1 MKTETRGRA
10 LADFEK
16 IIREVYDRGYSE
28 GFVEGKEVGDNEGY
42 EHGLEDAFDDESA
55 CEKINTQYV
64 VEKFS
69 DCKTLGDFQ
78 GVFNEIYNQSLNYL

>member
-16 IIREVYDRGYSE
+16 IIEEVYECSYSE
-28 GFVEGKEVGDNEGY
+28 GFVDGKKIGNEEGY
-42 EHGLEDAFDDESA
+42 QKGLEDAFDDESA

-69 DCKTLGDFQ
+69 DCKTLADFH
-78 GVFNEIYNQSLNYL
+78 GVFNEIQTRQLNYL